1 MVEIIFVQD
10 FYMLPS
16 KIHGIALV
24 HSTKFPRLVN
34 LKQVLITIIKHG
46 YNFIYFFL
54 DIINIISYINN

>member
-46 YNFIYFFL
+46 YNFIYLFISRYNKYNFL
-54 DIINIISYINN
+54 Y